1 MEEEVGMARWRLTAR
16 HYINARRFGQP
27 TQWVR
32 EETSRETGRV
42 NRVVYDVP
50 MYLDPDNLGDQNYP
64 GEVIIS
70 YPRGALGQDI
80 VVPEGFVPTMD
91 MEALD
96 EEATQITKA
105 LPARRH
111 PIDDLPPGGDTY
123 ADRILEKLSAQ
134 LEEAFKRSPQ
144 SEAAGPDVVKKM
156 QEDIKMLMEAN
167 AKLQAQLAARK

>member
-1 MEEEVGMARWRLTAR
+1 
-16 HYINARRFGQP
+16 
-27 TQWVR
+27 
-32 EETSRETGRV
+32 
-42 NRVVYDVP
+42 

-70 YPRGALGQDI
+70 YPKGALAQDI
-80 VVPEGFVPTMD
+80 VVPDGFVPTMD

-123 ADRILEKLSAQ
+123 ADRILEKLSSQ
-134 LEEAFKRSPQ
+134 LEEAMKRSG
-144 SEAAGPDVVKKM
+144 GPPVGDSDVLKKM

-167 AKLQAQLAARK
+167 GKLQAQLAARPKGA

>member
-1 MEEEVGMARWRLTAR
+1 
-16 HYINARRFGQP
+16 
-27 TQWVR
+27 
-32 EETSRETGRV
+32 
-42 NRVVYDVP
+42 

-80 VVPEGFVPTMD
+80 IVPEGFVPTMD

-123 ADRILEKLSAQ
+123 ADRILEKLSSQ
-134 LEEAFKRSPQ
+134 LEEAMKRSVPTA
-144 SEAAGPDVVKKM
+144 EPDVVKKM
-156 QEDIKMLMEAN
+156 QDDIRMLVEAN
-167 AKLQAQLAARK
+167 AKLQAQLAARPKGA

>member
-1 MEEEVGMARWRLTAR
+1 
-16 HYINARRFGQP
+16 
-27 TQWVR
+27 
-32 EETSRETGRV
+32 
-42 NRVVYDVP
+42 

-70 YPRGALGQDI
+70 YPKGALGQDI

-123 ADRILEKLSAQ
+123 ADRILEKLSSQ
-134 LEEAFKRSPQ
+134 LEEAMKRSG
-144 SEAAGPDVVKKM
+144 GPPVGDSDVLKKM

-167 AKLQAQLAARK
+167 GKLQAQLAARPKGA

>member
-1 MEEEVGMARWRLTAR
+1 
-16 HYINARRFGQP
+16 
-27 TQWVR
+27 
-32 EETSRETGRV
+32 
-42 NRVVYDVP
+42 

-70 YPRGALGQDI
+70 YPKGALAQDI
-80 VVPEGFVPTMD
+80 VVPDGFVPTMD

-123 ADRILEKLSAQ
+123 ADRILEKLSSQ
-134 LEEAFKRSPQ
+134 LEEAMKRSVT
-144 SEAAGPDVVKKM
+144 SAEPDVVKKM
-156 QEDIKMLMEAN
+156 QDDIRMLVEAN
-167 AKLQAQLAARK
+167 AKLQAQLAVRK

>member
-1 MEEEVGMARWRLTAR
+1 
-16 HYINARRFGQP
+16 
-27 TQWVR
+27 
-32 EETSRETGRV
+32 
-42 NRVVYDVP
+42 

-70 YPRGALGQDI
+70 YPKGALGQDI
-80 VVPEGFVPTMD
+80 IVPEGFVPTMD

-123 ADRILEKLSAQ
+123 ADRILEKLSSQ
-134 LEEAFKRSPQ
+134 LEEAMKRSGP
-144 SEAAGPDVVKKM
+144 AAEPDVVKKM
-156 QEDIKMLMEAN
+156 QDDIRMLIEAN
-167 AKLQAQLAARK
+167 AKLQAQLAARPKGA

>member
-1 MEEEVGMARWRLTAR
+1 
-16 HYINARRFGQP
+16 
-27 TQWVR
+27 
-32 EETSRETGRV
+32 
-42 NRVVYDVP
+42 
-50 MYLDPDNLGDQNYP
+50 MYLDPDNPGDQNYP

-80 VVPEGFVPTMD
+80 IVPEGFVPTMD

-123 ADRILEKLSAQ
+123 ADRILEKLSSQ
-134 LEEAFKRSPQ
+134 LEEAMKRSGP
-144 SEAAGPDVVKKM
+144 AAEPDVVKKM
-156 QEDIKMLMEAN
+156 QEDIRMLVEAN
-167 AKLQAQLAARK
+167 AKLQAQLRPKGA

>member
-1 MEEEVGMARWRLTAR
+1 
-16 HYINARRFGQP
+16 
-27 TQWVR
+27 
-32 EETSRETGRV
+32 
-42 NRVVYDVP
+42 

-70 YPRGALGQDI
+70 YPKGALAQDI
-80 VVPEGFVPTMD
+80 VVPDGFVPTMD

-134 LEEAFKRSPQ
+134 LEEAMKRSGP
-144 SEAAGPDVVKKM
+144 AAEPDVVKKM
-156 QEDIKMLMEAN
+156 QEDIKMLVEAN
-167 AKLQAQLAARK
+167 AKLQAQLAARVKV